1 MNQGMNYSNKCEP
14 SGWRRVSFI
23 VDPGRKNVNTRSF
36 LDDGNTE
43 F

>member
-1 MNQGMNYSNKCEP
+1 MNQGMNYSNKCGP

-23 VDPGRKNVNTRSF
+23 VDPGRTNSNTF
-36 LDDGNTE
+36 FVDDGNTR

>member
-1 MNQGMNYSNKCEP
+1 MNQGMNYSNKCGP

-23 VDPGRKNVNTRSF
+23 VDPGRTNFKTFFV
-36 LDDGNTE
+36 DDGNTR